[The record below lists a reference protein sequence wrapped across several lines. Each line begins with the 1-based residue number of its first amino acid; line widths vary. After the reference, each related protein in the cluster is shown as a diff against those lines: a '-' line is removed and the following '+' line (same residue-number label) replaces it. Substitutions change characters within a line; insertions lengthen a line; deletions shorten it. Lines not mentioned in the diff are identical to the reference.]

1 MVVIP
6 FLIDKDNNMVILFRA
21 FSSYAVNVIVS
32 YNFFKILYK
41 LYFVFHHHS
50 NWAAAKDRLTVVL
63 RNNLRKPFKQNYYAA
78 VRLDNFCRPRESQE
92 TINF

>member
-6 FLIDKDNNMVILFRA
+6 FLIDKDNNMVIPFKT
-21 FSSYAVNVIVS
+21 FSSYAVSVIVS

-50 NWAAAKDRLTVVL
+50 TRAKYPVTL
-63 RNNLRKPFKQNYYAA
+63 KGEFYYFEKKSYCI
-78 VRLDNFCRPRESQE
+78 LSL
-92 TINF
+92 